1 MHVLQK
7 LVQKRLTPLGIT
19 INGPNDWDP
28 QIDEKD
34 IGKVLLRGLL
44 LGSVGVGDAYRAGL
58 WKTRKEAALE
68 EFFVRIFSRYSPAR
82 SRGLSDTAHRLWSSM
97 HNRQRGREKEVG
109 ESHYDKFSAVHEEV
123 LGPTGQYSCGYLGDG
138 AQTLDE
144 AQIAK
149 MHRIALKL
157 KLRPGMRVADIGCGW
172 GGLARYLAAEYQ
184 VTVVGLTVS
193 DRQAAKARE
202 NRENPSVLILCMPF
216 KDLPEG
222 YNGTFDRIVSVG
234 MFEHVGPDNYDAF
247 FKKARSL
254 LKPDGLMLLHS
265 IVSFRTNKYGNAW
278 INKRIFINGVLPS
291 EEQMVRAYTPYFR
304 MRHKED
310 FGLDYAPTL
319 RWWYQR
325 FAAIRESVV
334 QRFGPEFYHETVFYL
349 LSCVAKVVVGDMM
362 LHQVVLTPRG
372 VPPIEYRWP

>member
-1 MHVLQK
+1 MHILQK
-7 LVQKRLTPLGIT
+7 LLQKRLTSLGIE
-19 INGPNDWDP
+19 INGPNDWNP
-28 QIDEKD
+28 QIDEKN

-44 LGSVGVGDAYRAGL
+44 QGSVGVGDTYRAGL

-68 EFFVRIFSRYSPAR
+68 EFFVKVFNRYSPAR
-82 SRGLSDTAHRLWSSM
+82 SRGLSDTTHRVYASM
-97 HNRQRGREKEVG
+97 RNRQKGREKAVG

-138 AQTLDE
+138 AETLDE
-144 AQIAK
+144 AQLAK
-149 MHRIALKL
+149 MRRTALKL
-157 KLRPGMRVADIGCGW
+157 KLRPGMRVLDVGCGW
-172 GGLARYLAAEYQ
+172 GSLARYLAAEYQ

-193 DRQAAKARE
+193 EQQATIARE
-202 NRENPSVLILCMPF
+202 NCEDPSVSILCMPF
-216 KDLPEG
+216 EDLPLG
-222 YNGTFDRIVSVG
+222 YDGTFDRIVSVG

-254 LKPDGLMLLHS
+254 LKPTGLMFLHS

-278 INKRIFINGVLPS
+278 INKRVFINGVLPS
-291 EEQMVRAYTPYFR
+291 EEQMAKTYTPYFR

-310 FGLDYAPTL
+310 FGIDYAPTL

-325 FAAIRESVV
+325 FASIKEMVLH
-334 QRFGPEFYHETVFYL
+334 RFGPEFYNETVFYL
-349 LSCVAKVVVGDMM
+349 LSCAAKAAVGDMM

-372 VPPIEYRWP
+372 VPVIEYRWP